1 MKSGLRFY
9 QDEMRRLIFPG
20 GKTITASP
28 LWKKGLPERLRV
40 YRGNAAANW
49 WSALDSDFPLT
60 KKQFSEEGWDGLTRR
75 YFQKQPPG
83 HWELNASLSP
93 FVSFLKQEGVQRWVW
108 ELADYEWNDL
118 GIFIDRSEVKRGSGT
133 TNPTAAVRVY
143 EHQIFY
149 WVEKEA
155 PQGKPPKQ
163 KPEVL
168 VFYRDA
174 DNTSHITEADPLML
188 LILEHFKSPGARL
201 ADLEPLRRRLLPHNA
216 VPLESVLSN
225 LKDRDLVLI

>member
-9 QDEMRRLIFPG
+9 QSEMRRLIFPG
-20 GKTITASP
+20 GPTTTASP
-28 LWKKGLPERLRV
+28 LWKSGLPERLRV

-49 WSALDSDFPLT
+49 WSALESDFPLT
-60 KKQFSEEGWDGLTRR
+60 KKQFTDEDWDGLTRR
-75 YFQKQPPG
+75 YFAKQPPA

-93 FVSFLKQEGVQRWVW
+93 FVAFLKRAGVQRWVW

-118 GIFIDRSEVKRGSGT
+118 AIFIDRSVVGAGAGT
-133 TNPTAAVRVY
+133 TNPTVRVRVY

-155 PQGKPPKQ
+155 PRERPPKQ

-174 DNTSHITEADPLML
+174 DNTSRITEGDPLML
-188 LILEHFKSPGARL
+188 LILDHFKKPGATL
-201 ADLEPLRRRLLPHNA
+201 GDLEPVRRRLLHGNA
-216 VPLESVLSN
+216 VRLETALAN
-225 LKDRDLVLI
+225 LKERGLVLP